1 MKIVFIGMAD
11 GLAEALIERMTQEGN
26 DVYLLSDK
34 DLSKSSKR
42 ISQHRFYRSPRRGK
56 NFEQLLHSIAPDC
69 VIFAGP
75 HYLYSKNE
83 KESDENVTV
92 LAASLRA
99 ASDIPNVKFI
109 LLSSTEVYGDT
120 VGAAQE
126 SAPLTT
132 TSKRGIQ
139 FLREEELV
147 DIFRKRYDINTVIL
161 RASHIYTNQ
170 PKDDACDFLSR
181 SFSATAKRFGSL
193 PNDIFQPLHASDL
206 ADAVKRVIDDSKH
219 PIYNVCSSVELP
231 AKRLY
236 ELLYSQQGLPMPE
249 LQWETS
255 STITFADNSL
265 IRQELGWTDFHLLEE
280 QLQKGQITYKQ
291 ATQKRPEK
299 KHLIPRPLRQTI
311 ENIIIFLVFFALDY
325 ASSSSTLFSQID
337 WMMIYVILVAITY
350 NIYQSALAAGLASIT
365 YIYHHFMQSAQM
377 GSFYSYAEGV
387 LAVAEF
393 VFLGLVVSYTIEKLR
408 DTNRS
413 VQQDLK
419 LVQEEYDDLKAIND
433 ENVLIKNEY
442 EVRLLTSKTGF
453 PKLYDLISRLMVQEP
468 DRIFM
473 ETMHILSELV
483 RTNTV
488 AVYQGQPGSP
498 WLRLVAA
505 LNDESTMDG
514 KTWNLSDRP
523 HLFSTLQ
530 KGELYQGR
538 LGTDEPA
545 VVLPIMCENAPLT
558 VILIK
563 KLPYECESLYY
574 MNLLKT
580 MSLLLRDAIEKAF
593 QYESLSRSEL
603 YVEGTDIL
611 KPEAFSKRVQLAEE
625 MAEKNMA
632 EYCVIELISSSNLEH
647 LANKISNTLR
657 MTDYLGIDE
666 HGKLY
671 ALLSNTGSEN
681 LEHLKTRLA
690 NCGVDMRIVT
700 NTPKALPHS

>member
-1 MKIVFIGMAD
+1 MKIVFIGTAD
-11 GLAEALIERMTQEGN
+11 ELAEALIERMTQEGN

-69 VIFAGP
+69 MIFAGP
-75 HYLYSKNE
+75 HYLYSKSE

-99 ASDIPNVKFI
+99 ATDIPNIKFI
-109 LLSSTEVYGDT
+109 LLSSTEVYGNT
-120 VGAAQE
+120 IGAAQE
-126 SAPLTT
+126 SSPLAT
-132 TSKRGIQ
+132 TSRRGIQ
-139 FLREEELV
+139 FLREEELI
-147 DIFRKRYDINTVIL
+147 DIFRKRYDINAVIL
-161 RASHIYTNQ
+161 RASHIYTSQ
-170 PKDDACDFLSR
+170 PKDGAYDFLSQ
-181 SFSATAKRFGSL
+181 SFSATSKKFSSL
-193 PNDIFQPLHASDL
+193 SNDIFQPLHAADF
-206 ADAVKRVIDDSKH
+206 ADAIKRVVDNNEH
-219 PIYNVCSSVELP
+219 LIYNVCSSVELP

-236 ELLYSQQGLPMPE
+236 QLLYDQQGLPMPDM
-249 LQWETS
+249 QWEAPD
-255 STITFADNSL
+255 TITFADNSL

-291 ATQKRPEK
+291 ALQKRPEK
-299 KHLIPRPLRQTI
+299 RRIIPRPVRQTI
-311 ENIIIFLVFFALDY
+311 ENIVIFLVFFALDY
-325 ASSSSTLFSQID
+325 FTSSNTLFAHID
-337 WMMIYVILVAITY
+337 WMMIYVILIAISY
-350 NIYQSALAAGLASIT
+350 NIYQSALSAGLASVS
-365 YIYHHFMQSAQM
+365 YLYNHFVQSAHVS
-377 GSFYSYAEGV
+377 SFYSYAEGI

-408 DTNRS
+408 DKNRS
-413 VQQDLK
+413 LSQDLK
-419 LVQEEYDDLKAIND
+419 LTQEEYDDLKAIND

-453 PKLYDLISRLMVQEP
+453 PKLYDLVSRLMVQEP

-473 ETMHILSELV
+473 ETMNILSELV
-483 RTNTV
+483 RTDTV
-488 AVYQGQPGSP
+488 AVYQGQQGSP

-505 LNDESTMDG
+505 LNEESTMGG

-538 LGTDEPA
+538 FGTDEPA
-545 VVLPIMCENAPLT
+545 VVLPIVCQDAPLT

-603 YVEGTDIL
+603 YLDNTDIL
-611 KPEAFSKRVQLAEE
+611 KPEAFSKRVQLAAE
-625 MAEKNMA
+625 MADKDMA
-632 EYCVIELISSSNLEH
+632 EYCVIELISSSTPNQI
-647 LANKISNTLR
+647 ANKISNTLR

-666 HGKLY
+666 RGRLY

-681 LEHLKTRLA
+681 LEQLQKRLA
-690 NCGVDMRIVT
+690 SCGVEVRILP
-700 NTPKALPHS
+700 NTPKAIPHS